1 MDTLPA
7 PYRTL
12 PHEAQCDGLRDA
24 ADDVVRMCRGCSRW
38 LTRSGGAD
46 TTWTA
51 PPPSALLGHCSLR
64 LLTRD

>member
-24 ADDVVRMCRGCSRW
+24 ADDVVRTRRGCSRW

-51 PPPSALLGHCSLR
+51 PPPSALLGRCSLR